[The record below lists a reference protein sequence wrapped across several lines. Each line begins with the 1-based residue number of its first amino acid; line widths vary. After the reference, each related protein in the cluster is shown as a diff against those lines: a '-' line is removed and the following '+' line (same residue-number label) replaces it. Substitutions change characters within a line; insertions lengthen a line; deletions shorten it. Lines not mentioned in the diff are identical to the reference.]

1 MSASSLVMTKS
12 CELVGYQNLT
22 NPDQRFKCFLTGAS
36 LWLGKKEKFLKPSG
50 GVGNKS

>member
-12 CELVGYQNLT
+12 CESVGYQNLMS
-22 NPDQRFKCFLTGAS
+22 PDQRYKCFLTGAS
-36 LWLGKKEKFLKPSG
+36 LRLGKKEKFLKSSG